1 MTNQSV
7 HGFEEKQKRCT
18 CNKSSGMGARRQ
30 TNCPTAMQLNHASST
45 ESFDAR
51 SQAGRRQRRQ
61 YHVGVEI
68 EN

>member
-1 MTNQSV
+1 MHMQ
-7 HGFEEKQKRCT
+7 QILWDA
-18 CNKSSGMGARRQ
+18 GARRQ